1 MIAEYKYPVA
11 ETFESVQGEGVWA
24 GTPMTFIRFAGCTV
38 GKPYNEMTRK
48 VLGLEVYQ
56 ELCRDYAGKGFPC
69 DTNYQASA
77 KFTLDTLLKHID
89 LHYAATRR
97 VCLTGGE
104 PMMHYLK
111 PLVEEL
117 IYNRKINVHIE
128 TSGTLA
134 PDARAGLGEY
144 FGYPSLNERLWVAVS
159 PKQGYLPQ
167 MIERA
172 NELKILVDER
182 TFDEEDFI
190 RRFEPYFDKVFLQP
204 VNGLDEVSQQNAQ
217 FCMALQH
224 KFRQLRLSIQLHK
237 VLKVR

>member
-1 MIAEYKYPVA
+1 MISEYKYPIA
-11 ETFESVQGEGVWA
+11 EIFASIQGEGMWA

-38 GKPYNEMTRK
+38 GKPYKELTRK

-69 DTNYQASA
+69 DTNYRASLKLA
-77 KFTLDTLLKHID
+77 LGEVLKHEALQD
-89 LHYAATRR
+89 ARR

-111 PLVEEL
+111 PLVEEFV
-117 IYNRKINVHIE
+117 YNRKINVHIE

-144 FGYPSLNERLWVAVS
+144 FGYPSLNERVWVAVS
-159 PKQGYLPQ
+159 PKRAYLPQ

-172 NELKILVDER
+172 NELKILVNER
-182 TFDEEDFI
+182 TFDEGDFVT
-190 RRFEPYFDKVFLQP
+190 RFEPYFDKVFVQP
-204 VNGLDEVSQQNAQ
+204 VNNLDEISLQNAL
-217 FCMALQH
+217 FCLSLQN
-224 KFRQLRLSIQLHK
+224 KYKQLRLSIQIHK
-237 VLKVR
+237 ILKVR